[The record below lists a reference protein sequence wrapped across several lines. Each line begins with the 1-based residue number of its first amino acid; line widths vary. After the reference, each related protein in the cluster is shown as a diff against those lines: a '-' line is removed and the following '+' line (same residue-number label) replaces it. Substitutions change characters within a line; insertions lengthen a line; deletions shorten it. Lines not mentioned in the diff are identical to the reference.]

1 MSMPEEKTRQAE
13 RFLYTCPVSFITLGD
28 MKYPPNDV
36 AMEAETADISNEG
49 MKIRVKGR
57 SLKEGAMIQVRI
69 PVSGFKVTV
78 PVLTEVRWVREE
90 MPENYQI
97 GLWFLV

>member
-1 MSMPEEKTRQAE
+1 MSIPEEQTRQAE

-36 AMEAETADISNEG
+36 AKEAETADISNGG
-49 MKIRVKGR
+49 MKIRLKGQ

-69 PVSGFKVTV
+69 PISELTVTV

-90 MPENYQI
+90 MPEDYQI
-97 GLWFLV
+97 GLRFLV